1 MLLKDICTPDVV
13 YCGAETTVRDAA
25 RLMRSKHVGDLIV
38 VGYPE
43 RDRVPVGVVTDRDLA
58 LEVVGNCLDA
68 ATATVSHLVRQPVVI
83 ANEEEDTSAALER
96 MRVHGVR
103 RIPVVDGEG
112 AAVGIIT
119 LDDLLRVFVKD
130 ASMLLEVMSTQ
141 HNREK
146 RERR

>member
-1 MLLKDICTPDVV
+1 MLLKDLCTPDAVC
-13 YCGAETTVRDAA
+13 CGAQTTVRDAA
-25 RLMRSKHVGDLIV
+25 RLMRSKHVGDLII

-43 RDRVPVGVVTDRDLA
+43 RDRVPIGVITDRDLA
-58 LEVVGNCLDA
+58 LEVIGNDLDA

-83 ANEEEDTSAALER
+83 ANEEEDTSVALER

-103 RIPVVDGEG
+103 RIPVVDREG

-119 LDDLLRVFVKD
+119 LDDLLRVFVRD
-130 ASMLLEVMSTQ
+130 ASTLLEVMSTQ
-141 HNREK
+141 QSREK